1 MMALSTTR
9 ILQLLDE
16 KPGRYIHHDMGR
28 YRMKEPNG
36 DDVRLTRG
44 GRKYPAEPTAEQMDD
59 LMDAKWLVRDGL
71 KYLLS

>member
-9 ILQLLDE
+9 ILQLLGE
-16 KPGRYIHHDMGR
+16 RPGRYIRHDMGS

-44 GRKYPAEPTAEQMDD
+44 GREYLVGPTAEQMDA
-59 LMDAKWLVRDGL
+59 LMEEKWLVRDGL